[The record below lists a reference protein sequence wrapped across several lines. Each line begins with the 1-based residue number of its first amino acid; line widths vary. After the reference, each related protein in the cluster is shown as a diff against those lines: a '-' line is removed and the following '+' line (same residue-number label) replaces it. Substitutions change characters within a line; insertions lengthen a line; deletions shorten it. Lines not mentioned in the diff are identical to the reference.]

1 MIKHIFKLIWNRK
14 GKNALMVLEIFLAF
28 IILFFVMTFVIEN
41 VTNYNEPLGFETEQ
55 LWVSPL
61 VIDEM
66 DSIEIVDMKR
76 NLKRELLLHPNIE
89 NVSFSAHM
97 SPFGGSHNATG
108 GDDNGF
114 FLLSYMFYTDEDFME
129 TADVPLIEGRWFN
142 EDDKNAKYPP
152 VILTQS
158 LYDEYF
164 GNRPYMDSIFEIDG
178 ERKVIGLVEN
188 FKYDGQFKEEI
199 PMSFVLSSM
208 DDHETPNLYVRLKD
222 GVGIEFEEEMTELV
236 AQIAKLDNVTFSNI
250 EQRRERS
257 NRSTLI
263 PMIALLSICGFL
275 VLNVALG
282 LFGVLWHNIS
292 KRRGEI
298 GLRRALGA
306 YKSTIAF
313 QFITEILIIAFFGM
327 FLAALFCIQVPLMDF
342 TEIKDI
348 YFYQAIGISTLVI
361 TVLVLICALYPSQ
374 QAARISPAEALHAE

>member
-41 VTNYNEPLGFETEQ
+41 LTNYNEPLGFETEQ
-55 LWVSPL
+55 LWVSGL
-61 VIDEM
+61 VINEM
-66 DSIEIVDMKR
+66 DSVDIVDMKR
-76 NLKRELLLHPNIE
+76 NLKRELEIHPNIDH
-89 NVSFSAHM
+89 VSFGGEM
-97 SPFGGSHNATG
+97 SPFGGSHSATG
-108 GDDNGF
+108 NDESGF
-114 FLLSYMFYTDEDFME
+114 FILSYLFEIDEKFLE

-142 EDDKNAKYPP
+142 EDDKNSKYPP
-152 VILTQS
+152 IILTKR
-158 LYDEYF
+158 LHEEYF
-164 GNRPYMDSIFEIDG
+164 DGRPYMDSVFDIHG
-178 ERKVIGLVEN
+178 ERKVIGMVEN
-188 FKYDGQFKEEI
+188 FKYDGQFDDEI
-199 PMSFVLSSM
+199 PMSFLYAPM
-208 DDHETPNLYVRLKD
+208 ENHETPTLYLRLKD

-236 AQIAKLDNVTFSNI
+236 AQVSKLDNVTI
-250 EQRRERS
+250 DQVEQRRVRS

-306 YKSTIAF
+306 SKGTIAF

-361 TVLVLICALYPSQ
+361 TILVLICAIYPSQ
-374 QAARISPAEALHAE
+374 QAAHISPAVALHAE

>member
-55 LWVSPL
+55 LWVSNL
-61 VIDEM
+61 VINEM
-66 DSIEIVDMKR
+66 DSVDIVDMKR
-76 NLKRELLLHPNIE
+76 NLKRELEIHPNIDYI
-89 NVSFSAHM
+89 SFGGEM
-97 SPFGGSHNATG
+97 SPFGGSHSATG
-108 GDDNGF
+108 SDDNGF
-114 FLLSYMFYTDEDFME
+114 YLLSYLFEVDENFQK

-142 EDDKNAKYPP
+142 EDDKNSKYPP
-152 VILTQS
+152 VILTKK

-164 GNRPYMDSIFEIDG
+164 DGRPYMDSIFEIHG
-178 ERKVIGLVEN
+178 ERKVIGVVEN
-188 FKYDGQFKEEI
+188 YRYDGQFSEEI
-199 PMSFVLSSM
+199 AMSFLYTPIEN
-208 DDHETPNLYVRLKD
+208 HETPNLYLRLKD

-236 AQIAKLDNVTFSNI
+236 AQVSKLENVTI
-250 EQRRERS
+250 DHVEQRRIHS

-306 YKSTIAF
+306 SKSTIAF
-313 QFITEILIIAFFGM
+313 QFIAEILIIAFFGM

-348 YFYQAIGISTLVI
+348 YFYEAIGISTLVI

>member
-1 MIKHIFKLIWNRK
+1 
-14 GKNALMVLEIFLAF
+14 MVLEIFLAF

-41 VTNYNEPLGFETEQ
+41 MTNYNEPLGFETEQ
-55 LWVSPL
+55 LWVSSL
-61 VIDEM
+61 VINEM
-66 DSIEIVDMKR
+66 DSVEIVDMKR
-76 NLKRELLLHPNIE
+76 NLKRELVLHPKINNI
-89 NVSFSAHM
+89 SFSEHM
-97 SPFGGSHNATG
+97 SPFGGSHSATG

-114 FLLSYMFYTDEDFME
+114 YLLSYLYYADEDFLE
-129 TADVPLIEGRWFN
+129 TADVPLLEGRWFN
-142 EDDKNAKYPP
+142 EEDKNGKYPP
-152 VILTQS
+152 VILTRK
-158 LYDEYF
+158 LYEEYF
-164 GNRPYMDSIFEIDG
+164 DGRPYMDSIYDING
-178 ERKVIGLVEN
+178 ERKVIGMVEN
-188 FKYDGQFKEEI
+188 FRYDGQFKEEI
-199 PMSFVLSSM
+199 PMSFMYAPMES
-208 DDHETPNLYVRLKD
+208 HETNNLYLRLKD

-236 AQIAKLDNVTFSNI
+236 AQISKLDNVTFEQI
-250 EQRRERS
+250 EQRRERR

-282 LFGVLWHNIS
+282 LFGVLWHTIS

-313 QFITEILIIAFFGM
+313 QFIMEILIIAFFGM

-348 YFYQAIGISTLVI
+348 YFYQAIGISTLII

-374 QAARISPAEALHAE
+374 QAARIAPAEALHAE